1 MLSGSLGVVKR
12 APGKNQDTNSLFALR
27 QPAPG

>member
-12 APGKNQDTNSLFALR
+12 APGKNLRSNSLFALR
-27 QPAPG
+27 QLAPG